1 MCSADVG
8 LITRMKKAVSIWN
21 INSFAEFF
29 MQIFS
34 KYEKDYKRACEKF
47 ISERNLF
54 ELELCSIHFLRVM
67 PSQANYFLCEVPPPC
82 SVGWLA
88 MTMLKHY
95 NILIRECSDK
105 EGFDGKQY
113 IRIAVRNHEDNA
125 KLVNAFK
132 EIDEQCKQMMK

>member
-1 MCSADVG
+1 LGCHQLQYRFQV
-8 LITRMKKAVSIWN
+8 KN
-21 INSFAEFF
+21 IQTDN
-29 MQIFS
+29 MRI
-34 KYEKDYKRACEKF
+34 
-47 ISERNLF
+47 I
-54 ELELCSIHFLRVM
+54 I
-67 PSQANYFLCEVPPPC
+67 YFLCEVLPPC

>member
-1 MCSADVG
+1 
-8 LITRMKKAVSIWN
+8 
-21 INSFAEFF
+21 
-29 MQIFS
+29 
-34 KYEKDYKRACEKF
+34 
-47 ISERNLF
+47 
-54 ELELCSIHFLRVM
+54 
-67 PSQANYFLCEVPPPC
+67 
-82 SVGWLA
+82 

-125 KLVNAFK
+125 NLVNAFK